1 MDSIKPN
8 NNYDS
13 SLPLALNA
21 KQVCAKLNLSK
32 TQLYRIIHSGQLK
45 PLNHLAK
52 RNRLFSY
59 QSVLAL
65 LEHK

>member
-1 MDSIKPN
+1 MASNNINTEYNESI
-8 NNYDS
+8 
-13 SLPLALNA
+13 PLALNA